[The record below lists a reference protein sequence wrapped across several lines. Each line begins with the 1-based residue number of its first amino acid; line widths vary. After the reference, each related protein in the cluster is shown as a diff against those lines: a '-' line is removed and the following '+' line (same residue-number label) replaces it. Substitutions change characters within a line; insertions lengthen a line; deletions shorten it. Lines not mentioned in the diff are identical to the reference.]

1 MLIWFFGKNNIQIF
15 VLSEQIDGGQPIM
28 LLFAGAKNAIQ
39 T

>member
-15 VLSEQIDGGQPIM
+15 VLSERLDVGRPIM
-28 LLFAGAKNAIQ
+28 LLFAGEKNANQ